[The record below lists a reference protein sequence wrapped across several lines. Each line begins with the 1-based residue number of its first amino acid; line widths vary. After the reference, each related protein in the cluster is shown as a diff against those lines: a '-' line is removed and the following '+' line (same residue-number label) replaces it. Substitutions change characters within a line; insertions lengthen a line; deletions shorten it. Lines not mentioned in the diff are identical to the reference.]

1 MLEQIIQI
9 TSIITFIA
17 CAVVFFV
24 KIGEYKSLINNK
36 IEALEDDVKE
46 CKDDIK
52 NLEHEIE
59 TIKGNN
65 TQVMS
70 LLIEVK
76 TKLELVIATT
86 GILKSNEKSKD

>member
-9 TSIITFIA
+9 TAIITFIA
-17 CAVVFFV
+17 SAIIFFV

-36 IEALEDDVKE
+36 IEVLEDDVKE
-46 CKDDIK
+46 CKIDIK
-52 NLEHEIE
+52 DLEHEIE
-59 TIKGNN
+59 LIKGNN
-65 TQVMS
+65 SQVMS

-86 GILKSNEKSKD
+86 GILKTNEKS